1 MIDDESHSSNLIRI
15 SFQLSRMSHPL
26 ENRSPHLYNISNSN
40 TGFVSTVCRFTRH
53 LHTMYHHALK
63 HRIQIHPTETK
74 RIAAALS
81 PIDSLVSI

>member
-1 MIDDESHSSNLIRI
+1 MIDDESHSANLIRI

-26 ENRSPHLYNISNSN
+26 ENRSPHLYNNSN
-40 TGFVSTVCRFTRH
+40 AGFASTVCRFTRH
-53 LHTMYHHALK
+53 LRTMYHHALK
-63 HRIQIHPTETK
+63 HRIQINPPETK